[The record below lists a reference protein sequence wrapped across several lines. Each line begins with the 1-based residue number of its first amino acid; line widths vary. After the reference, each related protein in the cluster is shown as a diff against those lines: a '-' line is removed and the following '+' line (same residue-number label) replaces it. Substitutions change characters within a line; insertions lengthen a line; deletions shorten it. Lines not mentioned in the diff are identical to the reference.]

1 MNIPVDK
8 TAHYVCHKS
17 SKDPTK
23 KISRAQNEIVAKKKE
38 EIWDTNIIKSE
49 KKKNSGYTY
58 TSAILSYY
66 YVLAILMCVVWNFTL
81 SMVVNGLKIG
91 IPFV

>member
-1 MNIPVDK
+1 MKIPVDK

-23 KISRAQNEIVAKKKE
+23 KISRAQNEIVAKKRRNLRHE
-38 EIWDTNIIKSE
+38 HNQVW
-49 KKKNSGYTY
+49 KKSGYTY

>member
-1 MNIPVDK
+1 MKLLP
-8 TAHYVCHKS
+8 
-17 SKDPTK
+17 
-23 KISRAQNEIVAKKKE
+23 KKE

-91 IPFV
+91 IKFV